1 MEHTIKLFFTE
12 EEERQFKELCTL
24 YQEYQQHVNGWDAGE
39 HVENDVLHL
48 WVNQGLA
55 CHLLE
60 NYGFLKSVMLE
71 NLKKEDAA

>member
-24 YQEYQQHVNGWDAGE
+24 YQEYQSMNGWEPGE

-60 NYGFLKSVMLE
+60 NYNFLKSVMLE
-71 NLKKEDAA
+71 NLKGDAA